1 MSTKTS
7 KFVNLVVKGLN
18 KTEKDVAIEK
28 AQRFVEDAIIDCETE
43 ISLIKTSKLPKLEG
57 ELKRAKAKL
66 VRAEENFETA
76 RFSVA
81 INLDAYIQVR
91 ENALDSIDSC
101 KQEIK
106 SIEDAI
112 AEENAQL
119 KSYEEILADLN
130 A

>member
-1 MSTKTS
+1 MATKTS
-7 KFVNLVVKGLN
+7 KFVQAVVKGLN

-57 ELKRAKAKL
+57 ELKRAKIKL
-66 VRAEENFETA
+66 TRAEENFETV

-81 INLDAYIQVR
+81 SNLDAYIETR

-101 KQEIK
+101 KLEIK
-106 SIEDAI
+106 TIGDAI
-112 AEENAQL
+112 ADENTQL
-119 KSYEEILADLN
+119 ASYEAILADLN